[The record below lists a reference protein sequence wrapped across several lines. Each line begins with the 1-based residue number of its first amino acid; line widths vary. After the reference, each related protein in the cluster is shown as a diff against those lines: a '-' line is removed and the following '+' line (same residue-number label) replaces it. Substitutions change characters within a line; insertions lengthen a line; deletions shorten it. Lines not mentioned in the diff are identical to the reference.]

1 MSKIL
6 KYGFVAAVFAA
17 TLGMISSAFAQGVDV
32 LRGGGGAQ
40 PNYVTDD
47 MLMHADVD
55 PMNWMHYGKDYQSTR
70 YHQAAQINQSNAA
83 DLIAKWYLSFGTLEG
98 QDSQLNV
105 VGGQGYVTTSFN
117 RVISVDTAT
126 GDILWKYERELPA
139 DVYPELCCDVV
150 NRGVA
155 PYLDSCLLYT
165 SDAADE

>member
-47 MLMHADVD
+47 MLLNAHVD

-70 YHQAAQINQSNAA
+70 YHQAAQINQSLMR
-83 DLIAKWYLSFGTLEG
+83 LIL
-98 QDSQLNV
+98 V
-105 VGGQGYVTTSFN
+105 
-117 RVISVDTAT
+117 AT
-126 GDILWKYERELPA
+126 MVPVFW
-139 DVYPELCCDVV
+139 CF
-150 NRGVA
+150 
-155 PYLDSCLLYT
+155 
-165 SDAADE
+165 